1 MLSGEGLE
9 VFYLVVK
16 ISRFI
21 FKNTRKMQIFF
32 SLNKVSLRSLG
43 EVQVYVA
50 GSSTIVGKF
59 NVDLRGTIKAYN
71 NFRLVNHF
79 ST

>member
-1 MLSGEGLE
+1 
-9 VFYLVVK
+9 
-16 ISRFI
+16 
-21 FKNTRKMQIFF
+21 MQIFF